1 MDNGFAPTLGSTYN
15 PVQTGSGGPALFNP
29 YYYQQANT
37 QVPTPGLVPAGVEQ
51 VATLAPV
58 LSKAGTI
65 SKVVTGLTAMTS
77 APTYAAAGALPWQTA
92 GGVMNPTVAA
102 SGAIPTGA
110 AAPSAVA
117 SGLSTAGAFAGAA
130 AIGYF
135 GGSKIGEMLGGSPTG
150 GAVGGTAGAI
160 IGQALIPIPFV
171 GAGIGAVV
179 GSTIGQFFGNKDPS
193 DYTQA
198 GGININ
204 TQQVVDRYAKEESST
219 GKKFNSNVAALRDNV
234 QQGANTFTKWLIDNG
249 ATPKTDPSGKQKDML
264 FIIGGRDGFRT
275 AMMDNGWDRS
285 VRVEEK
291 NLNGYKN
298 YGKDYKAY
306 SNGIAD
312 QLLSN
317 FNVDDTLKAKFEE
330 MKKNG
335 EIDDIAAFGATKQ
348 QYSQTYS
355 QDLIKST
362 QRDTLIAAPK
372 TPNTKWKDF
381 ITTYNSKYEA
391 NRA

>member
-1 MDNGFAPTLGSTYN
+1 MQL
-15 PVQTGSGGPALFNP
+15 
-29 YYYQQANT
+29 
-37 QVPTPGLVPAGVEQ
+37 
-51 VATLAPV
+51 ATTV
-58 LSKAGTI
+58 VSKAGQVQKAGQLAGVFGSGATPVNAVY
-65 SKVVTGLTAMTS
+65 STAGAM
-77 APTYAAAGALPWQTA
+77 PWQAAGAVANPAVAASGNAAVALPWQVP
-92 GGVMNPTVAA
+92 GPPMP
-102 SGAIPTGA
+102 
-110 AAPSAVA
+110 
-117 SGLSTAGAFAGAA
+117 AGAA
-130 AIGYF
+130 AGGAGALGTSIAGIAGYW
-135 GGSKIGEMLGGSPTG
+135 GGTKLAEALGQNPTG
-150 GAVGGTAGAI
+150 GGIGGGLGSTAGFI
-160 IGQALIPIPFV
+160 LSGGNPL
-171 GAGIGAVV
+171 GAVV
-179 GSTIGQFFGNKDPS
+179 GGALGSLVGGMFGNNEPS
-193 DYTQA
+193 DFTQA

-249 ATPKTDPSGKQKDML
+249 ATPKEDPSGKQKDML

-275 AMMDNGWDRS
+275 AMMDNGWDKS

-291 NLNGYKN
+291 NLSGYKN

-317 FNVDDTLKAKFEE
+317 FNVDDNVRAKFEE

-335 EIDDIAAFGATKQ
+335 ELDDIAAFGSSKE

-372 TPNTKWKDF
+372 TPNTKWRDF